1 MLPLPKSENGVILN
15 MEAKCFHYQ
24 NLKMGEISTYQ
35 GSEKWENFEYG
46 SKMLPLPKSE
56 NGRNFHIPGF

>member
-1 MLPLPKSENGVILN
+1 

-56 NGRNFHIPGF
+56 NGVILNMGARCSHYQKIKY